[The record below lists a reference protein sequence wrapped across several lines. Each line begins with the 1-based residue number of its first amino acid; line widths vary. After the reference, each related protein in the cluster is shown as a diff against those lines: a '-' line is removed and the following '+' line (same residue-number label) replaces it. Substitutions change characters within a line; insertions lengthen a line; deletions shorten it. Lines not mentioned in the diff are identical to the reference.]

1 MSDEVESDEAQSDRW
16 WWWVWPPKNWW
27 LAFRYG
33 YSSKESDKPLVWR
46 DPPPPPNIGHG

>member
-1 MSDEVESDEAQSDRW
+1 MSDEVEDNGGR

-33 YSSKESDKPLVWR
+33 YSSKESDEPFVWR
-46 DPPPPPNIGHG
+46 DPPPPPDFR